1 MTWLGNDKSCSGQ
14 EREKEREEKEML
26 RKRATMPHLEEL
38 LLEILLVEFSEFP
51 AQVSAHTINAM
62 QRTLL
67 LCTVQ
72 DPPCLYFQDDPP
84 LLLNESSRSTF
95 YGQQNKDFSKHNI
108 RQAINAI
115 KLDGEP

>member
-1 MTWLGNDKSCSGQ
+1 MQSGLM
-14 EREKEREEKEML
+14 EKVQQC
-26 RKRATMPHLEEL
+26 HLEEL